1 MTAMGK
7 ISTPAF
13 MTMITLFTSIS
24 SRSSKYEDEH
34 IHIDHK
40 LKYITNDSIK
50 KTVEWN
56 TVF

>member
-7 ISTPAF
+7 IITPAF
-13 MTMITLFTSIS
+13 MTMITLFTIIS
-24 SRSSKYEDEH
+24 SRSSKDGDEH

-40 LKYITNDSIK
+40 LKYITNDSIMK
-50 KTVEWN
+50 AVERN